1 MHQML
6 SIFYK
11 GNLCGSTPYVAL
23 ETASEDTVLG
33 VVFDIFF
40 LWLHDII
47 ISELS
52 DCFRSTDTV
61 LYHYTTGAF
70 SPALVHILH

>member
-52 DCFRSTDTV
+52 DCFRSTGTV